1 MVRTLRCGDRA
12 ILLEVD
18 GTDEVLGLSAALR
31 AARPAGVVEWVPGAR
46 TVLVVFDPSR
56 TRADKLASAI
66 AELPVELGN
75 RSAGPLVEIP
85 VRYDGADLA
94 EVAARTGLT
103 VEEVVA
109 RHSRPEYR
117 VAFCGYAPGFG
128 YLTGLDPALR
138 LPRRASPR
146 TRVPAGSVAIADVY
160 AGVYPR
166 QAPGGWHLLGHTD
179 RPMWTPEA
187 DPPAVFTAGAR
198 VRFIR
203 LPDQVA

>member
-1 MVRTLRCGDRA
+1 VRTLPCGDRA

-18 GTDEVLGLSAALR
+18 GADEVLGLSAALR
-31 AARPAGVVEWVPGAR
+31 AAPPDGVEEWVAGAR
-46 TVLVVFDPSR
+46 TVLVVFDPAR
-56 TRADKLASAI
+56 TDAGRLAA
-66 AELPVELGN
+66 AVAGLPVGPGTGA
-75 RSAGPLVEIP
+75 AGPVVEIP

-94 EVAARTGLT
+94 EVAERTGLG

-109 RHSRPEYR
+109 RHSRAEYR

-146 TRVPAGSVAIADVY
+146 TRVPAGAVAIADVY

-166 QAPGGWHLLGHTD
+166 QAPGGWHLLGQTD
-179 RPMWTPEA
+179 RPMWIPEA
-187 DPPAVFTAGAR
+187 DPPAVFTVGAR
-198 VRFIR
+198 VRFT
-203 LPDQVA
+203 PVPA